1 MPTLR
6 KSDKL
11 IILYSGGL
19 DSTTALYK
27 YAENIELALTF
38 NYGSKHNA
46 QEIKFAKKNCKKL
59 NIKHKIIN
67 LDFNKL
73 GFTSNLLKKGDL
85 IPDGHYED
93 ISMKKTVIPFRNGI
107 LLSIAAGIAESIG
120 CDKILI
126 SNHYGDHTIYPD
138 CRENFIKNMNAAIK
152 TGTYKKVE
160 ILAPF
165 TNITKRDIALIGKK
179 INIDYSLTYSCY
191 KGNEIHCGTCGT
203 CIERKEALQEFDKT
217 KYLC

>member
-46 QEIKFAKKNCKKL
+46 QEIKFAKKNRKKL

-93 ISMKKTVIPFRNGI
+93 ISMKKTGISFRNGI

-120 CDKILI
+120 YDKILI

>member
-1 MPTLR
+1 
-6 KSDKL
+6 L

-93 ISMKKTVIPFRNGI
+93 IS
-107 LLSIAAGIAESIG
+107 
-120 CDKILI
+120 
-126 SNHYGDHTIYPD
+126 
-138 CRENFIKNMNAAIK
+138 IK
-152 TGTYKKVE
+152 
-160 ILAPF
+160 
-165 TNITKRDIALIGKK
+165 
-179 INIDYSLTYSCY
+179 
-191 KGNEIHCGTCGT
+191 
-203 CIERKEALQEFDKT
+203 Q
-217 KYLC
+217 